1 MSRRLGR
8 TRRIRRSTAE
18 PRRLRAHGPADL
30 LALIPFQLGFHP
42 AESAVT
48 VFLRSGE
55 VKLTARV
62 DLPPPAAAA
71 AFARHL
77 RGLVGQHDIDE
88 VVLFAYSAQ
97 RGPARA
103 LLASVVRALPAR
115 LVRDALYVDGSRW
128 WSLTCDRGCCPA
140 EGTPYDVASSR
151 LAAEAV
157 YAGLTAR
164 ATRDELAATLS
175 GPPKEEVARLTDL
188 AAEVLDQLEPFNE
201 PWLAAERLERTVNSA
216 LADPAGLDD
225 NSCAAL
231 ALLVTDLYLRDL
243 AWALIS
249 PDEAE
254 QHVEVWLRV
263 LNRVAPELSAGP
275 LALLGMAGWISG
287 HGALL
292 NCCADRL
299 REQHPHYSMA
309 RLLEEISDLAVSP
322 SVWRTL
328 RVELQSELRRLDDP
342 TR

>member
-1 MSRRLGR
+1 MRM
-8 TRRIRRSTAE
+8 
-18 PRRLRAHGPADL
+18 RARGPADL

-48 VFLRSGE
+48 VFVRSGR
-55 VKLTARV
+55 VKMTARV

-71 AFARHL
+71 EFARQL
-77 RGLVGQHDIDE
+77 RGLARQHDIDE
-88 VVLFAYSAQ
+88 LVLFAYSAQ
-97 RGPARA
+97 PGPARA
-103 LLASVVRALPAR
+103 LLAGLLRALPGR

-128 WSLTCDRGCCPA
+128 WSLTCDRACCPP
-140 EGTPYDVASSR
+140 EGTPYDVASHR

-157 YAGLTAR
+157 YAGMTVR
-164 ATRDELAATLS
+164 ASRAELAATLD
-175 GPPKEEVARLTDL
+175 GPPEGEIARLVEL
-188 AAEVLDQLEPFNE
+188 AAEMRDDLKQLTEPRM
-201 PWLAAERLERTVNSA
+201 AAARMEQAVRAAV
-216 LADPAGLDD
+216 ADPDGLDD
-225 NSCAAL
+225 RTCAAL
-231 ALLVTDLYLRDL
+231 AMLVADPHVRDL

-263 LNRVAPELSAGP
+263 VNRVAPELSAAP

-299 REQHPHYSMA
+299 RDQHPHYSMG

-322 SVWRTL
+322 SVWPRL
-328 RVELQSELRRLDDP
+328 RVELQTELRTDEGYHREGP
-342 TR
+342 RP